1 MKSRIK
7 EVLARQ
13 GVTMRWLASA
23 LGVHWV
29 TVSRWCTD
37 EGVGGMRLR
46 DAGRVAAALGCRVSD
61 LFDDEAGGK

>member
-23 LGVHWV
+23 LGVHEV

-37 EGVGGMRLR
+37 EGIGGLRLR
-46 DAGRVAAALGCRVSD
+46 DAERVAAALGCRVAG
-61 LFDDEAGGK
+61 LFDEEGGER